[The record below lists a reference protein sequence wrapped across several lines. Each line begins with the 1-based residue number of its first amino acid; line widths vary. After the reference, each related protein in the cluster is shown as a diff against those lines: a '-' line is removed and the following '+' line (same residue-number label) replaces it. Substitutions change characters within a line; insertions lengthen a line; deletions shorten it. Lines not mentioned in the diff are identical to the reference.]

1 MWLLIDADDT
11 LWENSIYFDRAFEQF
26 VELLDHSHLS
36 APEIREVL
44 DEIESESIRTHG
56 YGSAN
61 FGRHLQMC
69 FERLAERHYNDL
81 DLERVM
87 ELARQIIRQPLDLIA
102 GVEETLAYLAGR
114 HRLTLFSKGHPEE
127 QQLKVERSGLGG
139 FFAACRIVKEKDA
152 AAYRQVV
159 EEMKMDPAST
169 WMVGNSPK
177 SDINPALA
185 AGLAAVLVPNE
196 NTWSLEREPLPPPS
210 ERFRV
215 VDRFSDLRQLF

>member
-11 LWENSIYFDRAFEQF
+11 LWENSIYFDRAFEEF
-26 VELLDHSHLS
+26 VELLGHSHLTP
-36 APEIREVL
+36 AEIREVL
-44 DEIESESIRTHG
+44 DEIESERIRTHG

-61 FGRHLQMC
+61 FGHNMQTC
-69 FERLAERHYNDL
+69 FQRLVERHYNHL

-87 ELARQIIRQPLDLIA
+87 ELASRIVNQPLELIN

-114 HRLTLFSKGHPEE
+114 HPLTLFSKGHSEE
-127 QQLKVERSGLGG
+127 QHRKVQRSGLTR
-139 FFAACRIVKEKDA
+139 FFETCRIVKEKDA
-152 AAYRQVV
+152 DAYRRVV
-159 EEMKMDPAST
+159 EEMNMDPTVT

-185 AGLAAVLVPNE
+185 AGLAAVLVPNQ
-196 NTWSLEREPLPPPS
+196 NTWSLEREALPAPS

>member
-11 LWENSIYFDRAFEQF
+11 LWENSIYFDRAFERF
-26 VELLDHSHLS
+26 VELLDHSHLT

-44 DEIESESIRTHG
+44 DQIELENSRTHG

-61 FGRHLQMC
+61 FGRNLQAC
-69 FERLAERHYNDL
+69 FCRLAQRHYDDL
-81 DLERVM
+81 DLDKVM
-87 ELARQIIRQPLDLIA
+87 GLTRQILHQPVELID
-102 GVEETLAYLAGR
+102 GVEDTLDYLAGR
-114 HRLTLFSKGHPEE
+114 HHLTLFSKGHPEE
-127 QQLKVERSGLGG
+127 QHMKVEKSGLSR
-139 FFAACRIVKEKDA
+139 FFQSCRIVKEKNA
-152 AAYRQVV
+152 GSYREVV
-159 EEMKMDPAST
+159 AEMKMDPAAT

-196 NTWSLEREPLPPPS
+196 NTWSLEREELPPPS

-215 VDRFSDLRQLF
+215 VERFTDLCGLF

>member
-26 VELLDHSHLS
+26 VELLDHSHL
-36 APEIREVL
+36 AAAEIREVL
-44 DEIESESIRTHG
+44 DQIELENSRTHG

-61 FGRHLQMC
+61 FGRNLQSC
-69 FERLAERHYNDL
+69 FRKLTQRRYDDL
-81 DLERVM
+81 DLQKVM
-87 ELARQIIRQPLDLIA
+87 DLTRQILNQPVELID
-102 GVEETLAYLAGR
+102 GVEETLAYLADR
-114 HRLTLFSKGHPEE
+114 HSLTLFSKGHPEE
-127 QQLKVERSGLGG
+127 QHMKVEKSGLSG
-139 FFAACRIVKEKDA
+139 FFEGCRIVKEKNA
-152 AAYRQVV
+152 AAYRELVD
-159 EEMKMDPAST
+159 EKKMDPAAT

-196 NTWSLEREPLPPPS
+196 NTWSLEREELPPPS

-215 VDRFSDLRQLF
+215 VDRFTDLRGLF

>member
-11 LWENSIYFDRAFEQF
+11 LWENSIYFDRAFAQF
-26 VELLDHSHLS
+26 VELLGHSHLS

-44 DEIESESIRTHG
+44 DEIEAESTRTHG

-61 FGRHLQMC
+61 FGRHLQIC

-87 ELARQIIRQPLDLIA
+87 ALARRILHQPLELID
-102 GVEETLAYLAGR
+102 GVEQTLAYLAGR

-127 QQLKVERSGLGG
+127 QHLKIERSGLSG
-139 FFAACRIVKEKDA
+139 FFTACRIVKEKDA
-152 AAYRQVV
+152 AAYRQVI
-159 EEMKMDPAST
+159 EEMQMDPAST

-215 VDRFSDLRQLF
+215 VDRFSDLCQLF

>member
-36 APEIREVL
+36 AAEIREVL
-44 DEIESESIRTHG
+44 DQIELENSRTHG

-61 FGRHLQMC
+61 FGRNLQAC
-69 FERLAERHYNDL
+69 FRKLAERRYDDL

-87 ELARQIIRQPLDLIA
+87 ELTRQILHQPVELID
-102 GVEETLAYLAGR
+102 GVEETLGYLAER
-114 HRLTLFSKGHPEE
+114 HRLTLFSKGHLEE
-127 QQLKVERSGLGG
+127 QHMKVEKSGLGG
-139 FFAACRIVKEKDA
+139 FFEECRIVKEKNA
-152 AAYRQVV
+152 EAYREVV
-159 EEMKMDPAST
+159 EAKKMDPTAT

-196 NTWSLEREPLPPPS
+196 NTWSLEREELPSPS

-215 VDRFSDLRQLF
+215 VDRFTDLRRLF

>member
-26 VELLDHSHLS
+26 VELLDHSHLT

-44 DEIESESIRTHG
+44 DEIERESIRAHG

-61 FGRHLQMC
+61 FGRHMQIC
-69 FERLAERHYNDL
+69 FQRLAERHYDDL
-81 DLERVM
+81 DLDRVM
-87 ELARQIIRQPLDLIA
+87 ELARQIIAQPLELIE
-102 GVEETLAYLAGR
+102 GVEETLAYLAER
-114 HRLTLFSKGHPEE
+114 HTLTLFSKGHPEE
-127 QQLKVERSGLGG
+127 QHIKVERSGLRG
-139 FFAACRIVKEKDA
+139 FFDACRIVKEKDA
-152 AAYRQVV
+152 AAYLQVV
-159 EEMKMDPAST
+159 AELSMDPAST

-210 ERFRV
+210 GRFRMV
-215 VDRFSDLRQLF
+215 ERFSDLRELF

>member
-26 VELLDHSHLS
+26 VELLDHSHLA

-61 FGRHLQMC
+61 FGRHLQIC

-81 DLERVM
+81 DLEKVM
-87 ELARQIIRQPLDLIA
+87 ELARRILNQPLELID
-102 GVEETLAYLAGR
+102 GVETTLNYLAGR
-114 HRLTLFSKGHPEE
+114 HQLTLFSKGHPEE
-127 QQLKVERSGLGG
+127 QHMKIERSGLGG
-139 FFAACRIVKEKDA
+139 FFTECRIVKEKDA
-152 AAYRQVV
+152 AAYRQII
-159 EEMKMDPAST
+159 EERRMDPAST

>member
-26 VELLDHSHLS
+26 VALLDHSHLT

-61 FGRHLQMC
+61 FGRNLQIC
-69 FERLAERHYNDL
+69 FQRLAERHYDDFDL
-81 DLERVM
+81 DRVRQ
-87 ELARQIIRQPLDLIA
+87 LTRQILQQPIELIE
-102 GVEETLAYLAGR
+102 GVRETLADLATR
-114 HRLTLFSKGHPEE
+114 HHLTLFSKGHSEE
-127 QQLKVERSGLGG
+127 QHMKVERSGLSG
-139 FFAACRIVKEKDA
+139 FFQECRIVREKHA
-152 AAYRQVV
+152 AAYRAVV
-159 EEMKMDPAST
+159 EELRMDPAAT

-177 SDINPALA
+177 SDINPALE

-196 NTWSLEREPLPPPS
+196 NTWSLEREPLPAPS

-215 VDRFSDLRQLF
+215 VDRFSDLSRLF

>member
-26 VELLDHSHLS
+26 VDLLDHSHLS
-36 APEIREVL
+36 AVEIREVL

-61 FGRHLQMC
+61 FGRNLQIC
-69 FERLAERHYNDL
+69 FTKLAERHFCDL
-81 DLERVM
+81 DLEKVSD
-87 ELARQIIRQPLDLIA
+87 LARQILNQPVELID
-102 GVEETLAYLAGR
+102 GVQDTLAYLATR

-127 QQLKVERSGLGG
+127 QRLKVERSGLSG
-139 FFAACRIVKEKDA
+139 FFDSCRIVREKDA
-152 AAYRQVV
+152 GAYRRIVA
-159 EEMKMDPAST
+159 EMNMDSAST

-177 SDINPALA
+177 SDINPALE
-185 AGLAAVLVPNE
+185 AGLAAVLVPHH
-196 NTWSLEREPLPPPS
+196 NTWSLEREPLPPTS

-215 VDRFSDLRQLF
+215 VDCFRDLCHLF

>member
-11 LWENSIYFDRAFEQF
+11 LWENSIYFDHAFEEF
-26 VELLDHSHLS
+26 VELLDHSHLT
-36 APEIREVL
+36 AVEVREVL
-44 DEIESESIRTHG
+44 DEIESERIRTHG
-56 YGSAN
+56 YGSEN
-61 FGRHLQMC
+61 FGRNLQTC
-69 FERLAERHYNDL
+69 FQRLVERHYCEL

-87 ELARQIIRQPLDLIA
+87 KLARRIVDEPLDLIH

-114 HRLTLFSKGHPEE
+114 HRLTLFSKGHAEE
-127 QQLKVERSGLGG
+127 QHGKVQRSGLSR
-139 FFAACRIVKEKDA
+139 FFGAYRIVKEKDA
-152 AAYRQVV
+152 CAYRQVV
-159 EEMKMDPAST
+159 EELSMDPAAT

-185 AGLAAVLVPNE
+185 AGLAAVLVPNQ
-196 NTWSLEREPLPPPS
+196 NTWSLEHEPLPSPS

>member
-11 LWENSIYFDRAFEQF
+11 LWENSIYFDRAFGQF
-26 VELLDHSHLS
+26 VKLLDHSHLS
-36 APEIREVL
+36 ATEIHEVL
-44 DEIESESIRTHG
+44 DEIELENSRTHG

-61 FGRHLQMC
+61 FGRNLQAC
-69 FERLAERHYNDL
+69 FRRLAERHYDDL
-81 DLERVM
+81 DLEKVS
-87 ELARQIIRQPLDLIA
+87 LLTRQILHQPVELID
-102 GVEETLAYLAGR
+102 GVKETLDYLAGR

-127 QQLKVERSGLGG
+127 QHMKVEKSGLHG
-139 FFAACRIVKEKDA
+139 FFQACRIVKEKNAD
-152 AAYRQVV
+152 AYREVV
-159 EEMKMDPAST
+159 VEMKMDPAAT

-196 NTWSLEREPLPPPS
+196 NTWSLEREALPPPS

-215 VDRFSDLRQLF
+215 VDRFTDLRRLF

>member
-11 LWENSIYFDRAFEQF
+11 LWENSIYFERAFDQF

-36 APEIREVL
+36 APEIRQVL
-44 DEIESESIRTHG
+44 DEIECESLRTHG

-61 FGRHLQMC
+61 FGRNLQIC
-69 FERLAERHYNDL
+69 FQRLAQRHYDDL
-81 DLERVM
+81 DLERVKQ
-87 ELARQIIRQPLDLIA
+87 LTRQILHQPLELIS
-102 GVEETLAYLAGR
+102 GVEETLVYLAGR
-114 HRLTLFSKGHPEE
+114 HHLTLFSKGHSEE
-127 QQLKVERSGLGG
+127 QRMKVERSGLSG
-139 FFAACRIVKEKDA
+139 FFQACRIVKEKDA

-159 EEMKMDPAST
+159 EEMKMDPDAT

-210 ERFRV
+210 KRFRV
-215 VDRFSDLRQLF
+215 VDRFSDLRRLF

>member
-1 MWLLIDADDT
+1 MWILIDADDT

-26 VELLDHSHLS
+26 VELLDHSQLT
-36 APEIREVL
+36 APEIRQVL
-44 DEIESESIRTHG
+44 DEIESESTRTHG

-61 FGRHLQMC
+61 FGRNLKVC

-81 DLERVM
+81 DLDAVQ
-87 ELARQIIRQPLDLIA
+87 ELTRQILHHPIQPID
-102 GVEETLAYLAGR
+102 GVQETLAYLADR
-114 HRLTLFSKGHPEE
+114 HYLTLFSKGHCEE
-127 QQLKVERSGLGG
+127 QSLKVERSGLSG
-139 FFAACRIVKEKDA
+139 FFRECRIVREKHA
-152 AAYRQVV
+152 AAYREVV
-159 EEMKMDPAST
+159 EQLSMNPAET

-196 NTWSLEREPLPPPS
+196 NTWSLEREPVPEPS

>member
-26 VELLDHSHLS
+26 VGLLDHSHLT
-36 APEIREVL
+36 APEIRDVL

-61 FGRHLQMC
+61 FGRNLQIC
-69 FERLAERHYNDL
+69 FQRLAERHYDEL
-81 DLERVM
+81 DLETVQQ
-87 ELARQIIRQPLDLIA
+87 LTHQILHQPIQLID
-102 GVEETLAYLAGR
+102 GVQETLAYLAAR
-114 HRLTLFSKGHPEE
+114 HHLTLFSKGHSEE
-127 QQLKVERSGLGG
+127 QHLKVERSGLGG
-139 FFAACRIVKEKDA
+139 FFRERRIVREKHA
-152 AAYRQVV
+152 AAYREVV
-159 EEMKMDPAST
+159 EELNMDPAST

-177 SDINPALA
+177 SDINPALE

-215 VDRFSDLRQLF
+215 VDRFGDLCQLF